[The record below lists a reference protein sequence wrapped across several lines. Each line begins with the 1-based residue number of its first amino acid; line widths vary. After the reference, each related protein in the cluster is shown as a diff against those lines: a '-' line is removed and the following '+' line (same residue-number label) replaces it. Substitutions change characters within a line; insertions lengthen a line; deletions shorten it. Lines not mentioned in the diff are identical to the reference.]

1 MQDALLVELL
11 TEELPPKSLHALGTR
26 FAEGIGKRL
35 KEMGFA
41 PSAAQITAYATPRR
55 LAVSIDKVVDMQP
68 GRQVE
73 RKGPAVASGMG
84 PDRRPTAALQGFA
97 RSCGVSVEQLDKM
110 SEGKAEHF
118 VFRSTKAGEA
128 LDAHLAELV
137 RQSIKE
143 LPIAKM
149 MRWGDRDDQF
159 VRPVHGLIMLH
170 GARPVA
176 GTVLG
181 LTARSHTLGHRFQG
195 EGRLD
200 IPHATAY
207 AETLRQRGAV
217 VPGFEQRR
225 ESIRAALT
233 QAAGA
238 AKLGDIEDLLNEVTA
253 LVESPSVY
261 EGRFDEA
268 FLAVPQ
274 ECLILSMKQ
283 HQKYFPLLDKTTGKL
298 LNRFLIVSNLNTSD
312 PSQIVAG
319 NERVLRARLS
329 DAKFFFDQDRKQPL
343 LARVERLGNVVYHNK
358 IGTQLERVQRLVKL
372 ASHIAARLGADTALA
387 ERAALLCK
395 ADLVTDMVGEFPELQ
410 GHMGQYYAQHDGE
423 SAAVASAIEAHY
435 HPRFANDDLPADTLG
450 CAVALADKLGTL
462 VGIFGI
468 GMQPTGDRD
477 PFGLRR
483 QALGVLR
490 ILIEKN
496 LPLDLL
502 DLLGFTRSLFAT
514 GLIAD
519 SVAMDVHQFALDR
532 LRGYLRERDFKAD
545 EIEAVVGQDPRRM
558 DQVLL
563 RIEAVRD
570 FRALPEAESLA
581 AANKRIR
588 NILKKTGVKASACDT
603 VRLVETAEKSLFA
616 AVNDL
621 TPRVNAAV
629 QNERYTDALRA
640 LASIRADV
648 DRFFDQVMVMA
659 EDPALRANRIALLA
673 QLETLMNRV
682 ADISKLAQ

>member
-1 MQDALLVELL
+1 
-11 TEELPPKSLHALGTR
+11 
-26 FAEGIGKRL
+26 
-35 KEMGFA
+35 
-41 PSAAQITAYATPRR
+41 
-55 LAVSIDKVVDMQP
+55 
-68 GRQVE
+68 
-73 RKGPAVASGMG
+73 
-84 PDRRPTAALQGFA
+84 
-97 RSCGVSVEQLDKM
+97 
-110 SEGKAEHF
+110 
-118 VFRSTKAGEA
+118 
-128 LDAHLAELV
+128 
-137 RQSIKE
+137 
-143 LPIAKM
+143 
-149 MRWGDRDDQF
+149 
-159 VRPVHGLIMLH
+159 
-170 GARPVA
+170 
-176 GTVLG
+176 
-181 LTARSHTLGHRFQG
+181 
-195 EGRLD
+195 
-200 IPHATAY
+200 
-207 AETLRQRGAV
+207 
-217 VPGFEQRR
+217 
-225 ESIRAALT
+225 
-233 QAAGA
+233 
-238 AKLGDIEDLLNEVTA
+238 A

-283 HQKYFPLLDKTTGKL
+283 HQKYFPLLDKATGKL

-312 PSQIVAG
+312 PSHIVAG

-343 LARVERLGNVVYHNK
+343 SARVERLGSVVYHNK
-358 IGTQLERVQRLVKL
+358 LGTQLERVQRLVKL
-372 ASHIAARLGADTALA
+372 ASHIAAKLGADTTLA

-410 GHMGQYYAQHDGE
+410 GLMGQYYAQHDGE
-423 SAAVASAIEAHY
+423 TAAVASAIEAHY

-450 CAVALADKLGTL
+450 SAVALADKLDTL

-502 DLLGFTRSLFAT
+502 DLLGFNRSLFAT

-519 SVAMDVHQFALDR
+519 SVAMDVHHFALDR

-558 DQVLL
+558 DQVPL

-588 NILKKTGVKASACDT
+588 NILKKTEVKASACDT
-603 VRLVETAEKSLFA
+603 ARLVETAEKSLFA